1 MEPLTISFEWK
12 IPVSNEDGTVT
23 ELTSLVSRL
32 TREKVEA
39 YLSRYTPGQP
49 VDPADAAEHLSL
61 LMAALAGA
69 Q

>member
-1 MEPLTISFEWK
+1 MNPLTISFEWR
-12 IPVSNEDGTVT
+12 IPVENDDGTQT

-32 TREKVEA
+32 TQEQVDS

-49 VDPADAAEHLSL
+49 VDPTDAAEYFTQFLSV
-61 LMAALAGA
+61 LAGA

>member
-1 MEPLTISFEWK
+1 MEPLTVSFEWK
-12 IPVSNEDGTVT
+12 IPVSNEGGTAT
-23 ELTSLVSRL
+23 ELTSMVSRL
-32 TREKVEA
+32 SQERVEA

-49 VDPADAAEHLSL
+49 VDPADAAEHFSL